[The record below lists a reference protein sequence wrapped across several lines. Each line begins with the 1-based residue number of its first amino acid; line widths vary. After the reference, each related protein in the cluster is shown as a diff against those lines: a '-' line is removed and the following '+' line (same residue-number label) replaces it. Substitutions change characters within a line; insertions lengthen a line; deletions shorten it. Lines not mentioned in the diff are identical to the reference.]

1 MMLPPPAPLPAPGG
15 AAVTRRWIS
24 AALGRARGSS
34 PRVVLPSHLI
44 KSLNVNS
51 FTEKHF

>member
-15 AAVTRRWIS
+15 AAVT
-24 AALGRARGSS
+24 ALDFSGAWQGWGFS